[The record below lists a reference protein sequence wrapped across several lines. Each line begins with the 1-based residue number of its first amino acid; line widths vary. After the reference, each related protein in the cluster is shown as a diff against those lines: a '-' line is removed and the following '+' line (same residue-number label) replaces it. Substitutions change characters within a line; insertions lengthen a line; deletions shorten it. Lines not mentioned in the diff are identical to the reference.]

1 VVKYLHCNYEVFVL
15 WELGHYGTSNLGSKP
30 VWCSFCWIKGK
41 EKRKVQLCT
50 TKVLARRK
58 GCLISGGVLKVKY
71 ISLNIQHIFSRTVVR
86 SLRGHIGVM
95 NLPLMK
101 DLWHIF

>member
-1 VVKYLHCNYEVFVL
+1 MGAGALWHKQPRFKTSVVFFLL
-15 WELGHYGTSNLGSKP
+15 DQ
-30 VWCSFCWIKGK
+30 GK
-41 EKRKVQLCT
+41 RKKKVQLCT

-95 NLPLMK
+95 DLPLMK
-101 DLWHIF
+101 DL